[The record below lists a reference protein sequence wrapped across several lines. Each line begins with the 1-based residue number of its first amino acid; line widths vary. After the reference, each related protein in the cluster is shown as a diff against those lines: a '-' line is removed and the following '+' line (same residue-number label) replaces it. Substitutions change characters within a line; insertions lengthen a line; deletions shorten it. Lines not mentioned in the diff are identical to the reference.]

1 MRSNETV
8 TTVPARHHQV
18 RARITE
24 RVGGESGLGYLA
36 VTVVVFLWGCG
47 PLFVRAV
54 DASALTISFWRNW
67 VGVPVVVA
75 IAWIA
80 GEPLTWRRLVNAIP
94 GGLLF
99 AAAQMLAFASF
110 QKTSLANAALIG
122 TISPVIIVIV
132 AVPLF
137 GERLTRGQIA
147 LMAVTMAAVTVFV
160 LDAGSSSGASVTGDL
175 LAFASLFAMTGYLL
189 VMKQQRNAGEP
200 AAAYISG
207 VFIVCGIVVTPIALI
222 WGSSLT
228 ALDGNDW
235 LYITALALI
244 AGCAGHGMMTWA
256 QKHVNVSIA
265 SVMILGT
272 TIVTAVGA
280 WIFFDQE
287 LTSVQIL
294 AGAVVLATIGG
305 VLALQLRQHPGET
318 VLPDLA
324 EPPFAE

>member
-1 MRSNETV
+1 MGHV
-8 TTVPARHHQV
+8 TTTPARDRTV
-18 RARITE
+18 RVRVTE

-36 VTVVVFLWGCG
+36 VTSVVVLWGCG

-54 DASALTISFWRNW
+54 DASALTIAFWRNW
-67 VGVPVVVA
+67 VAVPVIVA
-75 IAWIA
+75 IAWMA
-80 GEPLTWRRLVNAIP
+80 GAPLTWRRLVNAIP

-99 AAAQMLAFASF
+99 AAAQVLGFASF
-110 QKTSLANAALIG
+110 QETSLANAALIG
-122 TISPVIIVIV
+122 SISPVIIVIV

-137 GERLTRGQIA
+137 GERLTRGQVA
-147 LMAVTMAAVTVFV
+147 LMAVTMAAVAAFV
-160 LDAGSSSGASVTGDL
+160 LAAGTTSGASVTGDL

-207 VFIVCGIVVTPIALI
+207 VFIVCGIVVTPVTLL
-222 WGSSLT
+222 WGSGLT
-228 ALDGNDW
+228 DMPGDDW
-235 LYITALALI
+235 IYIVLLALV

-256 QKHVNVSIA
+256 QKHVDVGIA

-280 WIFFDQE
+280 WVFFDQA
-287 LTSVQIL
+287 LTGVQIA
-294 AGAVVLATIGG
+294 AGAVVLASIGG
-305 VLALQLRQHPGET
+305 VLALQLRRHPGET